1 MWTIIKIEKRKFN
14 LFKSEMIK
22 KLGNECKFYAP
33 KIKVSTVRKN
43 RKIEKNFFL
52 LGDYI
57 FCHHEKFNQQN
68 LINQLKSII
77 GLKYFINNF
86 FSSQN
91 EIKLFIDKC
100 KGMESGDGFI
110 TESLFNLYINK
121 NYKFISGAL
130 SGNLFKIIELNKT
143 KVSILIGNIKAKLDR
158 KKSYLFNP
166 A

>member
-14 LFKSEMIK
+14 LFKSEMTK
-22 KLGNECKFYAP
+22 KLGSECKFYAP
-33 KIKVSTVRKN
+33 KIKVSTIRKN
-43 RKIEKNFFL
+43 RKIEKNFYL

-57 FCHHEKFNQQN
+57 FCHHEKFNQRN

-86 FSSQN
+86 FSAQN

-130 SGNLFKIIELNKT
+130 SGTLFKILELNKT
-143 KVSILIGNIKAKLDR
+143 EISILIGSMKAKLDR

>member
-14 LFKSEMIK
+14 LFKLEIKK
-22 KLGNECKFYAP
+22 KLGSECKFYAP
-33 KIKVSTVRKN
+33 KIKVSSIRKN
-43 RKIEKNFFL
+43 RKIEKNYFL

-86 FSSQN
+86 FSAQS
-91 EIKLFIDKC
+91 EIKHFIDKC
-100 KGMESGDGFI
+100 KSMESQDGFI
-110 TESLFNLYINK
+110 KDSLFNLYINK

-130 SGNLFKIIELNKT
+130 SGTLFKILELNKT
-143 KVSILIGNIKAKLDR
+143 EISILIGSIKAKLDR